1 MFTGEIMADPVR
13 LPTSGYIL
21 DRISITRHL
30 LNDSSDPYT
39 RAPLTIDQVITDV
52 EMKLKIDQ
60 YLQSKKNK

>member
-1 MFTGEIMADPVR
+1 MFTGEIMTDPVR

-39 RAPLTIDQVITDV
+39 RAPLTIEQVISDT
-52 EMKLKIDQ
+52 EMKKKIDE
-60 YLQSKKNK
+60 